1 MHFDETFLVFTS
13 LVVFILLLIYLRV
26 PATVLYFLDAHA
38 DNIRDELFEARRLR
52 EEAENVL
59 VQYKEKYSKI
69 ETDVREIIVVAEQKA
84 KLIKDDNRK
93 NIEKL
98 SDLHLENVKRTIHC
112 MELEAKRLFYIKLAD
127 CSIEY
132 AKEIISQKI
141 DDDISFHIFQD
152 AIRDIEQ
159 YKN

>member
-13 LVVFILLLIYLRV
+13 LVAFILLLIYLRV
-26 PATVLYFLDAHA
+26 PAKVLYFLDARA
-38 DNIRDELFEARRLR
+38 DRIRDELFEARRLR

-69 ETDVREIIVVAEQKA
+69 GTDVREIIVVAEQKA
-84 KLIKDDNRK
+84 KLIKDDNCK

-112 MELEAKRLFYIKLAD
+112 MELEAKRLFYIKLAYF
-127 CSIEY
+127 SIEY

-141 DDDISFHIFQD
+141 DDDISCHIFQD
-152 AIRDIEQ
+152 AIREIEQ

>member
-26 PATVLYFLDAHA
+26 PAKVLYFLDARA

-69 ETDVREIIVVAEQKA
+69 GTDVREIIVVAEQKA

-112 MELEAKRLFYIKLAD
+112 MELEAKRLFYINERFKFYSCFLYHQG
-127 CSIEY
+127 INFVQLHLF
-132 AKEIISQKI
+132 IL
-141 DDDISFHIFQD
+141 H
-152 AIRDIEQ
+152 
-159 YKN
+159 